1 MKWSQS
7 YRSKKYNSSLEN
19 VREVCISGSQVIEVG
34 GVKIDLLEQ
43 YHYHESVCMEPNS
56 GTYIFMRVIIIQYID
71 LLFQ

>member
-1 MKWSQS
+1 M
-7 YRSKKYNSSLEN
+7 EN

-43 YHYHESVCMEPNS
+43 YYYHESVRMEPNS

>member
-43 YHYHESVCMEPNS
+43 YYYHESV
-56 GTYIFMRVIIIQYID
+56 
-71 LLFQ
+71 